1 MRATGVVLAGGKS
14 SRMGENKAFLQ
25 VDGRPSIERVVAA
38 LREVF
43 PEVMI
48 AGDPDLYGNLAE
60 KVVPDIV
67 PGIGP
72 LGGIHA
78 ALTFA
83 SHELVFISAC
93 DLPFADGELAR
104 YIAQRAEGFDAAVP
118 YVGGRLEPL
127 FAAYRKTCL
136 QPVTRCIEAGSR
148 RVAGFFGE
156 VRVCYLN
163 EADFSWRHNFR
174 RVFLNVNTPAEVKR
188 LQKKI
193 FTSVPMVG
201 VVGRSKTGKT
211 SLIEGITSELSK
223 AGYRTAVLKH
233 TRHTLTDTP
242 GKDTFRFVQAGAVKT
257 ALAGP
262 GGAFYFQTEG
272 EPLIGAVLGLL
283 EDGTDIIIVEGY
295 KDAPLLQIR
304 VVDLDDEPEVDER
317 TIAMVTQKEVADRS
331 VRVFKPDEIPD
342 ITAFIIDLF
351 LKREGKGC

>member
-1 MRATGVVLAGGKS
+1 MQTTGVVLAGGKS
-14 SRMGENKAFLQ
+14 SRMGDNKAFLQ
-25 VDGRPSIERVVAA
+25 VEGRPLIERVVAA

-48 AGDPDLYGNLAE
+48 AGDPEIYRGLAE
-60 KVVPDIV
+60 KVVPDIL
-67 PGIGP
+67 PGLGP

-83 SHELVFISAC
+83 SHELVFIAAC

-104 YIAQRAEGFDAAVP
+104 YVAQRAEGFDAAVP

-136 QPVTRCIEAGSR
+136 EALNRHIGAGR
-148 RVAGFFGE
+148 LRVVGFLGE
-156 VRVCYLN
+156 VRVCYLT

-174 RVFLNVNTPAEVKR
+174 RVFLNVNTPAEVTR

-193 FTSVPMVG
+193 FTPIPIVG

-211 SLIEGITSELSK
+211 TLIEGLAGQLSR
-223 AGYRTAVLKH
+223 AGFRTAVLKH
-233 TRHTLTDTP
+233 TRHVLQDTP
-242 GKDTFRFVQAGAVKT
+242 GKDTFRFMKAGAVKT

-262 GGAFYFQTEG
+262 GGVYYFQSEG
-272 EPLIGAVLGLL
+272 EPLLGTVLGLL

-304 VVDLDDEPEVDER
+304 VVDVDDEVEVDER
-317 TIAMVTQKEVADRS
+317 TIAVVTNKETVEGG
-331 VRVFKPDEIPD
+331 VRFFKPDQTAEI
-342 ITAFIIDLF
+342 AALIISLF
-351 LKREGKGC
+351 LKREGRGC